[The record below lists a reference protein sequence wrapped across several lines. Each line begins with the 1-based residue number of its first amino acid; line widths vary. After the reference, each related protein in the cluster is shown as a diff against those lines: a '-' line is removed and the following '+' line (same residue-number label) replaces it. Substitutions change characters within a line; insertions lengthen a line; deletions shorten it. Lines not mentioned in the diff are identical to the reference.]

1 MTAGALLTTLLA
13 AIIALALVAKKVR
26 VPYPV
31 VFVVGGGI
39 LGLIPGTPPIALE
52 PDLVF
57 LLFLPPLIF
66 GDGWTTDVRTFLRY
80 RQPILLLAIG
90 LVIFTSVCVAYAAH
104 ALLGFPLALGFVLG
118 AILSPTDAVA
128 SEAIAEEL
136 NLPRRLA
143 AIISGESLVN
153 DASGL
158 VIYAFAV
165 SAVLTGA
172 FSLGYAVL
180 QFVYVV
186 VVGIAIGIGG
196 GAIAAR
202 VIRWIR
208 LSGLS
213 DDVIAVALSL
223 VTPFALYV
231 PADALHAS
239 GVLAALS
246 GGMMLSRKSSQ
257 IFDADSR
264 IAASA
269 VWNLLFFT
277 FNGAAF
283 VLIGLQLRSI
293 VGSLTMYSPWTLAG
307 WSLEIAAVVVLARY
321 VWVFP
326 VARLRRLIAPR
337 TAQREGP
344 APPWRVTFIL
354 GTAGMRGVVS
364 LAAALAL
371 PVTFPHRDLI
381 LFVVFV
387 VIVVTL
393 VGQGL
398 LMPVLIRRWNI
409 VETDDAMTRSVALA
423 RVRMAEAVR
432 ARMREL
438 EATITHPAEWEV
450 VGRLSADYE
459 QRIAHF
465 SAHVDGSMDS
475 DLDATQHAIEGRFR
489 REAYRAERQALLE
502 LRGAGAIDDEAYRNV
517 EWQIDM
523 AESRLE

>member
-1 MTAGALLTTLLA
+1 MSAGALLTTLLA
-13 AIIALALVAKKVR
+13 AIVALALLAKR
-26 VPYPV
+26 LHVPYPV
-31 VFVVGGGI
+31 VFVIGGGV
-39 LGLIPGTPPIALE
+39 LGLVPGTPQITLQ

-57 LLFLPPLIF
+57 LLFLPLLIF
-66 GDGWTTDVRTFLRY
+66 GDGWTTDVRTFWRY
-80 RQPILLLAIG
+80 RQPILFLAIG
-90 LVIFTSVCVAYAAH
+90 LVVFTSVCVAYAAQ
-104 ALLGFPLALGFVLG
+104 ALLAFPLALGFVLG

-128 SEAIAEEL
+128 TDAIAEEL

-143 AIISGESLVN
+143 AIINGESLVN

-165 SAVLTGA
+165 VAVLTGA
-172 FSLGYAVL
+172 FSLGLALL
-180 QFVYVV
+180 QFIYVV
-186 VVGIAIGIGG
+186 VAGLAIGIGG
-196 GAIAAR
+196 GAI
-202 VIRWIR
+202 VIAVNRWIR
-208 LSGLS
+208 RTGLS
-213 DDVIAVALSL
+213 DELIAVSISL
-223 VTPFALYV
+223 VTPYALYV

-246 GGMMLSRKSSQ
+246 GGMMISRKSSE

-293 VGSLTMYSPWTLAG
+293 VGALTVYSPWTLAG
-307 WSLEIAAVVVLARY
+307 WSIGIAAVVIASRY
-321 VWVFP
+321 VWVFGLT
-326 VARLRRLIAPR
+326 RLRWRIFPR
-337 TAQREGP
+337 TAEREGP
-344 APPWRVTFIL
+344 PPPWEVLFIL

-371 PVTFPHRDLI
+371 PERFPHRDLI

-398 LMPVLIRRWNI
+398 LLPFLIRRWNV
-409 VETDDAMTRSVALA
+409 VETDGELQRGIALA

-432 ARMREL
+432 KRLLEI
-438 EATITHPAEWEV
+438 EATITLPAEWEV
-450 VGRLSADYE
+450 VGRLTADYE
-459 QRIAHF
+459 GRIAHF
-465 SAHVDGSMDS
+465 SAHVDGSV
-475 DLDATQHAIEGRFR
+475 DLDLDSTQHEIEARLR
-489 REAYRAERQALLE
+489 REAHQAERRALLE
-502 LRGAGAIDDEAYRNV
+502 LRGAGSISDEAYRHV
-517 EWQIDM
+517 EWQIDL

>member
-1 MTAGALLTTLLA
+1 MSAGALLTTLLT
-13 AIIALALVAKKVR
+13 AIVALALVAKKLG

-31 VFVVGGGI
+31 VFVIGGLL
-39 LGLIPGTPPIALE
+39 LGLIPGTPPIVLQ

-90 LVIFTSVCVAYAAH
+90 LVLFTSVCVAFAVQW
-104 ALLGFPLALGFVLG
+104 LIGLPLALGFVLG

-128 SEAIAEEL
+128 TDAIAEEL
-136 NLPRRLA
+136 PLPRRLA
-143 AIISGESLVN
+143 AIINGESLVN

-165 SAVLTGA
+165 TAVLTGA
-172 FSLGYAVL
+172 FSLGLALL

-186 VVGIAIGIGG
+186 VVGLTVGIGG
-196 GAIAAR
+196 GVILSR
-202 VIRWIR
+202 VIMWIR
-208 LSGLS
+208 RSGLS
-213 DDVIAVALSL
+213 DDLIAVSISL
-223 VTPFALYV
+223 VTPFALYES
-231 PADALHAS
+231 ADALHAS

-246 GGMMLSRKSSQ
+246 GGMVLSQKSSK

-293 VGSLTMYSPWTLAG
+293 VGALGVYPPWTLAV
-307 WSLEIAAVVVLARY
+307 WSLGIALVVILARY
-321 VWVFP
+321 AFVFP
-326 VARLRRLIAPR
+326 VTRLRWLLFPRIAD
-337 TAQREGP
+337 REGP
-344 APPWRVTFIL
+344 GPPWQVIFIL

-371 PVTFPHRDLI
+371 PVQFPYRDLM
-381 LFVVFV
+381 LFIVFV

-398 LMPVLIRRWNI
+398 LMPVLIRHWNV
-409 VETDDAMTRSVALA
+409 VETDDAVARGIALA
-423 RVRMAEAVR
+423 RVRLAQAVR

-438 EATITHPAEWEV
+438 ETTITLPAEWEV
-450 VGRLSADYE
+450 LGRVSADYD

-465 SAHVDGSMDS
+465 SAHVDGSVDI
-475 DLDATQHAIEGRFR
+475 DLDATQHDIEARLR
-489 REAYRAERQALLE
+489 REAHGAERRALLE
-502 LRGAGAIDDEAYRNV
+502 LRGAGAITDEAYRHV
-517 EWQIDM
+517 EWQIDL

>member
-1 MTAGALLTTLLA
+1 MTAGALLTSLLTAIVVLALA
-13 AIIALALVAKKVR
+13 AKKIG

-31 VFVVGGGI
+31 VFVIGGVL
-39 LGLIPGTPPIALE
+39 LGFIPGTPAIVLE

-80 RQPILLLAIG
+80 KHPILWLAIG
-90 LVIFTSVCVAYAAH
+90 LVLFTSVCVAYAAYW
-104 ALLGFPLALGFVLG
+104 LIGFPLALGFVLG

-128 SEAIAEEL
+128 TDAIAEEL

-143 AIISGESLVN
+143 AIVNGESLVN

-165 SAVLTGA
+165 AAVLTGT
-172 FSLGYAVL
+172 FSLGLALL

-186 VVGIAIGIGG
+186 VLGLAIGIGG
-196 GAIAAR
+196 GAILAR
-202 VIRWIR
+202 VIMWIR
-208 LSGLS
+208 RSGLS
-213 DDVIAVALSL
+213 DELISVSISL
-223 VTPFALYV
+223 VTPFALYES
-231 PADALHAS
+231 ADVLHAS

-283 VLIGLQLRSI
+283 VLIGLQLRSL
-293 VGSLTMYSPWTLAG
+293 VGALTVYPPWTLAG
-307 WSLEIAAVVVLARY
+307 WSLGIAAVVVLARY

-326 VARLRRLIAPR
+326 VARLRRMIWPR
-337 TAQREGP
+337 IIEREGP
-344 APPWRVTFIL
+344 APPWQVLFIL

-371 PVTFPHRDLI
+371 PVRFPYRDLI
-381 LFVVFV
+381 LFIVFV

-398 LMPVLIRRWNI
+398 LMPVLIRRWN
-409 VETDDAMTRSVALA
+409 VVDTDDTLGRDIALA

-438 EATITHPAEWEV
+438 EATLTLPQEWEV
-450 VGRLSADYE
+450 IGRLGADYD
-459 QRIAHF
+459 QRIAHLT
-465 SAHVDGSMDS
+465 AHADGSVDI
-475 DLDATQHAIEGRFR
+475 DLDASQHEIEGRFR
-489 REAYRAERQALLE
+489 REAYDAERRTLLE
-502 LRGAGAIDDEAYRNV
+502 LRRAGTIADEAYRRI
-517 EWQIDM
+517 EWQIDL